1 MIENLHH
8 FNLKYLRNTKLEY
21 KESEIYLKNTLT
33 GKKELFTPIVEGKVG
48 MYVCGPTVYGEP
60 HLGHA
65 RSAITFDVIF
75 RYFKFQGYKVRY
87 VRNITD
93 VGHLENELSG
103 DGEDKV
109 AKKARLEQLEPME
122 VAQYYTNLYRET
134 MARLNV
140 SPPSIEP
147 TASGHIIEQIR
158 IIEQIIANDLAYE
171 KNGSV
176 YLDVT
181 NYSKKYH
188 YGELSGRVID
198 ELMAG
203 SRTLDGQDEKK
214 HPADF
219 ALWKK
224 ADASHIM
231 QWHSPWGMGFPGWHI
246 ECTAMSSKYLGVPF
260 DIHGVGMDLKF
271 PHHEAEIA
279 QSYGAFGCPPVN
291 YWMHNNMMT
300 LDGQKMAK
308 SKGNFI
314 SLGQMFSGEHPL
326 LDKAYH
332 PMTVRFLML
341 QAHYGSPIDFSN
353 KALKSAEVACKK
365 LQKGLELINSIEL
378 IDSKSIDDEL
388 STQVLQTCE
397 ECFQK
402 MNDDFNT
409 AETIASLFDLLT
421 IANKLKS
428 SGSKLPIDV
437 LNMLKNTYK
446 GFLIDVL
453 GISEEASNGNAPLL
467 TEVLDLMMELRQQAR
482 SKKDF
487 ELSDYIRDRLAALDI
502 QVNDNKDKATY
513 DFN

>member
-1 MIENLHH
+1 MSTDLASTDAKIH
-8 FNLKYLRNTKLEY
+8 
-21 KESEIYLKNTLT
+21 IKNTLT
-33 GKKELFTPIVEGKVG
+33 GKKELFSPIVQGKVG

-65 RSAITFDVIF
+65 RSAITFDVVF
-75 RYFKFQGYKVRY
+75 RYLTYLGYKVRY

-93 VGHLENELSG
+93 VGHLEDELSG
-103 DGEDKV
+103 QGEDKV

-122 VAQYYTNLYRET
+122 VAQRYTNLYRDM
-134 MARLNV
+134 MATLNV

-147 TASGHIIEQIR
+147 TATGHIPEQIAVIEK
-158 IIEQIIANDLAYE
+158 IIDKGMAYVAE
-171 KNGSV
+171 GSV

-181 NYSKKYH
+181 AYAEQYH
-188 YGELSGRVID
+188 YGELSGRVLE

-203 SRTLDGQDEKK
+203 SRDLEGQKEKK

-231 QWHSPWGMGFPGWHI
+231 QWTSPWGQGFPGWHI

-260 DIHGVGMDLKF
+260 DIHGGGMDLKF

-279 QSYGAFGCPPVN
+279 QSYAAFGTPPVN

-314 SLGQMFSGEHPL
+314 SLGQMFSGKHPL
-326 LDKAYH
+326 LKQAYH

-353 KALKSAEVACKK
+353 KALKAAEVACNK
-365 LQKGLELINSIEL
+365 LLKGLSLIQELKTEESQEINS
-378 IDSKSIDDEL
+378 SL
-388 STQVLQTCE
+388 SEQVLEKCQTC
-397 ECFQK
+397 FDK

-409 AETIASLFDLLT
+409 AETIACLFELLSIAHKLAQGAHT
-421 IANKLKS
+421 ISEKALSTLKS
-428 SGSKLPIDV
+428 
-437 LNMLKNTYK
+437 TYQ
-446 GFLIDVL
+446 GFLVEVL
-453 GISEEASNGNAPLL
+453 GIRQEANAESQILP
-467 TEVLDLMMELRQQAR
+467 EVMDILSDLRQEAR
-482 SKKDF
+482 AKKDF
-487 ELSDYIRDRLAALDI
+487 ALSDYIRDRLTKLGI
-502 QVNDNKDKATY
+502 QINDSKEKTTY
-513 DFN
+513 DL

>member
-1 MIENLHH
+1 MSTDLPSNKAKIH
-8 FNLKYLRNTKLEY
+8 
-21 KESEIYLKNTLT
+21 IKNTLT
-33 GKKELFTPIVEGKVG
+33 GEKEVFSPIVEGKVG

-65 RSAITFDVIF
+65 RSAITFDVVF
-75 RYFKFQGYKVRY
+75 RYLSYLGYKVRY

-93 VGHLENELSG
+93 VGHLEDEVSG
-103 DGEDKV
+103 AGEDKV

-122 VAQYYTNLYRET
+122 VAQRYTNIYRDK
-134 MARLNV
+134 MAMLNV

-147 TASGHIIEQIR
+147 TASGHITEQIAV
-158 IIEQIIANDLAYE
+158 IEQIISRGMAYE
-171 KNGSV
+171 AAGSV

-181 NYSKKYH
+181 AYAEKYH
-188 YGELSGRVID
+188 YGELSGRVLE

-203 SRTLDGQDEKK
+203 SRSLEGQKEKK

-231 QWHSPWGMGFPGWHI
+231 QWSSPWGKGFPGWHI

-260 DIHGVGMDLKF
+260 DIHGGGMDLKF

-279 QSYGAFGCPPVN
+279 QSYAAFGTPPVN

-300 LDGQKMAK
+300 LEGQKMAK

-326 LDKAYH
+326 LEQAYH

-353 KALKSAEVACKK
+353 KALKSAEVACNK
-365 LQKGLELINSIEL
+365 LLKGLELIRGLQADGSRET
-378 IDSKSIDDEL
+378 DSAL
-388 STQVLQTCE
+388 SEQVMEKCQS
-397 ECFQK
+397 CFDK

-409 AETIASLFDLLT
+409 AETIACLFELLSIAHKLGQGNTT
-421 IANKLKS
+421 ISGQALDRLKA
-428 SGSKLPIDV
+428 
-437 LNMLKNTYK
+437 TYE
-446 GFLIDVL
+446 GF
-453 GISEEASNGNAPLL
+453 L
-467 TEVLDLMMELRQQAR
+467 TEVMGIRPEASSESQLLPEVMEILSDLRQDAR
-482 SKKDF
+482 AKKDF
-487 ELSDYIRDRLAALDI
+487 ELSDFIRDRLNQLGI
-502 QVNDNKDKATY
+502 QINDSKEKTTY
-513 DFN
+513 AVKSV

>member
-1 MIENLHH
+1 MN
-8 FNLKYLRNTKLEY
+8 NQLEHT
-21 KESEIYLKNTLT
+21 ESKIHIKNTLT
-33 GKKELFTPIVEGKVG
+33 GNKELFKPLVEGKIG

-65 RSAITFDVIF
+65 RSAITFDVVYRYF
-75 RYFKFQGYKVRY
+75 RYLGYKVRY

-103 DGEDKV
+103 EGEDKI

-122 VAQYYTNLYRET
+122 VAQHYTNLYRDT
-134 MARLNV
+134 MAKLNIL
-140 SPPSIEP
+140 PPSIEP
-147 TASGHIIEQIR
+147 TASGHIIEQIK
-158 IIEQIIANDLAYE
+158 IIEQIIENDLAYE

-181 NYSKKYH
+181 RYAEKYH
-188 YGELSGRVID
+188 YGELSGRVLE

-203 SRTLDGQDEKK
+203 SRSLDGQDEKK
-214 HPADF
+214 HSADF

-224 ADASHIM
+224 ADATHIM
-231 QWHSPWGMGFPGWHI
+231 QWASPWGMGFPGWHI

-260 DIHGVGMDLKF
+260 DIHGGGMDLKF

-314 SLGQMFSGEHPL
+314 SLSQMFSGDHSL
-326 LDKAYH
+326 LKQAYD

-365 LQKGLELINSIEL
+365 LQKGLEVVASLEL
-378 IDSKSIDDEL
+378 ATIAGTGEDL
-388 STQVLQTCE
+388 SSQVEQACE
-397 ECFQK
+397 NCFQK

-409 AETIASLFDLLT
+409 AETVAGLFSLLT
-421 IANKLKS
+421 IAHKLKGNAGHIS
-428 SGSKLPIDV
+428 VDALGR
-437 LNMLKNTYK
+437 LKETYK
-446 GFLIDVL
+446 GMLVDVL
-453 GISEEASNGNAPLL
+453 GIAEETPNEDAPLL
-467 TEVLDLMMELRQQAR
+467 TDVLDILMELRQQAR

-502 QVNDNKDKATY
+502 QVNDNKKTASY
-513 DFN
+513 EL